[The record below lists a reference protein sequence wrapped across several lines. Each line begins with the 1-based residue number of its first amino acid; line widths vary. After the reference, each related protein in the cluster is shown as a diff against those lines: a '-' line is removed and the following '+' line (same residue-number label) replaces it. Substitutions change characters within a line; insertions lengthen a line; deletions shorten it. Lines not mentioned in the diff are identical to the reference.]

1 MQDRFTDRV
10 RKVIYFARDE
20 AARLQHDYIGT
31 EHLLLGIVREG
42 EGIAAKVLSKLDLDF
57 EQIQQAVE
65 NMVKSSGGTLTIGEI
80 PFTPRAKRVLELAI
94 EEARLLGHNY
104 VGTEHL
110 LLGLIREG
118 EGVAAQVLAELGV
131 DRKRVREEVLKLLGP
146 STTAKARRT
155 RKEKSETPNLDQFGR
170 DLTQMARENKL
181 DPIIGREAEIERV
194 IQVLSR
200 RKKNN
205 PILIGEPGVGK
216 TAIAEGLAQRIVEN
230 RVPEILKDRRI
241 CTLDLA
247 SVVAGTKYRG
257 QFEERLKSIINEIRQ
272 SDDVIIFIDEIHTI
286 VGAGGAEGAI
296 DASNMLKPALAR
308 GELQCI
314 GATTLDEY
322 RKHIE
327 KDGALERRF
336 QPIMVNPPTEDETTQ
351 IILGLRDKYEAH
363 HRVKI
368 SDDAVRAAVYLSE
381 RYIHDRF
388 LPDKAIDVIDEA
400 GSRARLAVVTAP
412 SELQDLENEIEEIAR
427 EKESAIQAQEFEKA
441 ARFRDREKELRRRLD
456 EMRRTWQETKQVQE
470 TTVDARDIATVVASM
485 TGIPVSEVEQEETEK
500 LLRLEEE
507 LKKRV
512 VGQDEAVEAVAR
524 AVRRN
529 RAGLR
534 DPRRPIGSFIFLG
547 PTGVGKTELA
557 KALADLLFDSDEAL
571 IRIDMSEYMEKF
583 SVSRLIGAPPG
594 YVGYDEG
601 GQLTEKVRRKPY
613 SVILLDEIEKAHQD
627 VFNILLQVMEEGQLT
642 DSYGRR
648 VDFRNTVLIMTS
660 NVGASEVRSGKSLG
674 FVQTEEDNFK
684 GVRAKLLENLRK
696 TFTPEFLN
704 RLDDAIVF
712 RRLDRDDMKKIV
724 DILLGQFAERV
735 RVLDLRIEFTDAAR
749 EFLVDHGFDP
759 ALGARPLKRAIQRHL
774 EDPMS
779 ELLLSQGIRGDTEI
793 RVDAEGGRLAFRTT
807 TGAGEGSAGASAGPD
822 GGGAVES

>member
-20 AARLQHDYIGT
+20 ANRLQHDYIGT

-118 EGVAAQVLAELGV
+118 EGVAAQVLTELGV

-146 STTAKARRT
+146 STTAKT
-155 RKEKSETPNLDQFGR
+155 RKAKKDKSETPNLDQFGR
-170 DLTQMARENKL
+170 DLTQMAREGKL

-194 IQVLSR
+194 VQVLSR

-205 PILIGEPGVGK
+205 PVLIGEPGVGK
-216 TAIAEGLAQRIVEN
+216 TAIAEGLAQKIVEN
-230 RVPEILKDRRI
+230 RVPEVLKDKRI
-241 CTLDLA
+241 TTLDLA

-257 QFEERLKSIINEIRQ
+257 QFEERLKSIINEIRTT
-272 SDDVIIFIDEIHTI
+272 DEVVIFIDELHTI

-336 QPIMVNPPTEDETTQ
+336 QSIMINPPTEEETIQ
-351 IILGLRDKYEAH
+351 IILGLRDRYEAH

-368 SDDAVRAAVYLSE
+368 SDDAVKAAVFLSE
-381 RYIHDRF
+381 RYLHDRF

-412 SELQDLENEIEEIAR
+412 SELQELENEIEEISR

-441 ARFRDREKELRRRLD
+441 ARFRDKEKEARKKLEELRKN
-456 EMRRTWQETKQVQE
+456 WNETKQVQE
-470 TTVDARDIATVVASM
+470 STVSGEDIAKVVSAM
-485 TGIPVSEVEQEETEK
+485 TGIPVAEVEEEETEK
-500 LLRLEEE
+500 LLRLEEV
-507 LKKRV
+507 LKSRV
-512 VGQDEAVEAVAR
+512 VGQDEAVETVAK

-534 DPRRPIGSFIFLG
+534 DPKRPIGSFIFLG

-557 KALADLLFDSDEAL
+557 KTLAEVLFESEDSL
-571 IRIDMSEYMEKF
+571 VRIDMSEYMEKF

-601 GQLTEKVRRKPY
+601 GQLTEKIRRKPY
-613 SVILLDEIEKAHQD
+613 SVILLDEIEKAHTD

-642 DSYGRR
+642 DNYGRR

-660 NVGASEVRSGKSLG
+660 NVGAGEMRSGKSLG
-674 FVQTEEDNFK
+674 FAHEGSDSKFQTLR
-684 GVRAKLLENLRK
+684 GKLLERLKK
-696 TFTPEFLN
+696 TFNPEFLN
-704 RLDDAIVF
+704 RLDDTIVF
-712 RRLDRDDMKKIV
+712 RPLDKNDMKDIV
-724 DILLGQFAERV
+724 EILLGFFRQRLE
-735 RVLDLRIEFTDAAR
+735 VLDIAVVFTDEAKS
-749 EFLVDHGFDP
+749 FLIDKGFDP
-759 ALGARPLKRAIQRHL
+759 ALGARPLKRAIQRYL
-774 EDPMS
+774 EDPLS
-779 ELLLSQGIRGDTEI
+779 ELMLKQGMSGDAEI
-793 RVDAEGGRLAFRTT
+793 RVAMD
-807 TGAGEGSAGASAGPD
+807 D
-822 GGGAVES
+822 GNLKFDMVSKSGKDTSQ

>member
-1 MQDRFTDRV
+1 MHDRFTDRV
-10 RKVIYFARDE
+10 RRVIYFARDE
-20 AARLQHDYIGT
+20 ANRLQHDYIGT

-65 NMVKSSGGTLTIGEI
+65 NMVKSTGSSLTIGEI

-118 EGVAAQVLAELGV
+118 EGVAAQVLSELGV
-131 DRKRVREEVLKLLGP
+131 DRKRVREEVLRLLGP
-146 STTAKARRT
+146 SATMKARKSK
-155 RKEKSETPNLDQFGR
+155 KEKSETPNIDQFGR
-170 DLTQMARENKL
+170 DLTQLAREDKL

-194 IQVLSR
+194 LQVLSR

-216 TAIAEGLAQRIVEN
+216 TAIAEGLAQQIVEN
-230 RVPEILKDRRI
+230 KVPEILKDRRI

-257 QFEERLKSIINEIRQ
+257 QFEERLKSIINELSE
-272 SDDVIIFIDEIHTI
+272 SDEVVIFIDEIHTI

-314 GATTLDEY
+314 GATTLDEF

-336 QPIMVNPPTEDETTQ
+336 QPILINPPTEDETVK
-351 IILGLRDKYEAH
+351 IIFGLRDRYEAH

-368 SDDAVRAAVYLSE
+368 SDAAVRAAVYFSQ
-381 RYIHDRF
+381 RYIHDRY

-400 GSRARLAVVTAP
+400 GSRARLDVVTAP
-412 SELQDLENEIEEIAR
+412 TELQDLELEIEELCR

-441 ARFRDREKELRRRLD
+441 ANFRDKEKELRKNLQD
-456 EMRRTWQETKQVQE
+456 MRKTWNETKQVKE
-470 TTVDARDIATVVASM
+470 TVVTGADIAKVVSSM
-485 TGIPVSEVEQEETEK
+485 TGIPVSEVEAEETEK
-500 LLRLEEE
+500 LLKLEDE
-507 LKKRV
+507 LRKRV
-512 VGQDEAVEAVAR
+512 VGQEEAVTVVAK

-557 KALADLLFDSDEAL
+557 RVLSEVLFESVDALV
-571 IRIDMSEYMEKF
+571 RIDMSEYMEKF

-613 SVILLDEIEKAHQD
+613 SVILLDEIEKAHPD
-627 VFNILLQVMEEGQLT
+627 VFSILLQVMDDGALT
-642 DSYGRR
+642 DNYGRR

-660 NVGASEVRSGKSLG
+660 NVGTQEAKVGKNLG
-674 FVQTEEDNFK
+674 FTLERTDSAYKTMK
-684 GVRAKLLENLRK
+684 GKLLENLK
-696 TFTPEFLN
+696 KSFNPEFLN
-704 RLDDAIVF
+704 RLDEAIVF
-712 RRLDRDDMKKIV
+712 RPLGMEDMESVVTIMLDEFVVRLESFDMKI
-724 DILLGQFAERV
+724 G
-735 RVLDLRIEFTDAAR
+735 FTD
-749 EFLVDHGFDP
+749 ESKKFLMDRGFDP
-759 ALGARPLKRAIQRHL
+759 ALGARPLRRAIQRYL
-774 EDPMS
+774 EDPLS
-779 ELLLSQGIRGDTEI
+779 ELLLKKGLKK
-793 RVDAEGGRLAFRTT
+793 DAEILV
-807 TGAGEGSAGASAGPD
+807 
-822 GGGAVES
+822 AVKDEQLDFQIATETNETK

>member
-20 AARLQHDYIGT
+20 ASRLQHDYIGT

-42 EGIAAKVLSKLDLDF
+42 EGIAAKVLGKLDLDF

-146 STTAKARRT
+146 STSMKTRKAK
-155 RKEKSETPNLDQFGR
+155 KEKSETPNLDQFGR
-170 DLTQMARENKL
+170 DLAQMARENKL
-181 DPIIGREAEIERV
+181 DPIIGRESEIERV

-230 RVPEILKDRRI
+230 RVPEILKDKRI

-336 QPIMVNPPTEDETTQ
+336 QPIVVNPPTEDETIQ
-351 IILGLRDKYEAH
+351 IIMGLRDKYEAH

-368 SDDAVRAAVYLSE
+368 SDDAVRSAVYLSE
-381 RYIHDRF
+381 RYLHDRF

-412 SELQDLENEIEEIAR
+412 TELQDLDVEIETVSR

-441 ARFRDREKELRRRLD
+441 ARFRDREKELRNELD
-456 EMRRTWQETKQVQE
+456 EKRKVWNETKQVQE
-470 TTVDARDIATVVASM
+470 SVVGPQDIAAVVSAM
-485 TGIPVSEVEQEETEK
+485 TGIPVNDVEKEESAK
-500 LLRLEEE
+500 LLLLEEQ
-507 LKKRV
+507 LKQRV
-512 VGQDEAVEAVAR
+512 VGQDEAVEAVSR

-557 KALADLLFDSDEAL
+557 KALAEILFETEESL

-613 SVILLDEIEKAHQD
+613 SVVLLDEIEKAHGD

-642 DSYGRR
+642 DNYGRR

-660 NVGASEVRSGKSLG
+660 NVGAAEVKTGKSLG
-674 FVQTEEDNFK
+674 FVQDGEANFQSIR
-684 GVRAKLLENLRK
+684 GKLLDNMKK
-696 TFTPEFLN
+696 TFSPEFLN
-704 RLDDAIVF
+704 RLDDVIVF
-712 RRLDRDDMKKIV
+712 RQLDREQMRDIV
-724 DILLGQFAERV
+724 DILLNNFVKRLAV
-735 RVLDLRIEFTDAAR
+735 MDLAISFSDGAKEYIIDK
-749 EFLVDHGFDP
+749 GFDP

-774 EDPMS
+774 EDPLS
-779 ELLLSQGIRGDTEI
+779 ELLLAQGLSSDSEVEVDVDNEGLSFNVVSKTEK
-793 RVDAEGGRLAFRTT
+793 DPT
-807 TGAGEGSAGASAGPD
+807 
-822 GGGAVES
+822 

>member
-10 RKVIYFARDE
+10 RKVIYYARDE

-42 EGIAAKVLSKLDLDF
+42 EGIAAKVLAKLELDF

-146 STTAKARRT
+146 TTTVKT
-155 RKEKSETPNLDQFGR
+155 RKSKKEKSDTPNLDQFGR

-181 DPIIGREAEIERV
+181 DPIIGREQEIERV

-205 PILIGEPGVGK
+205 PVLIGEPGVGK
-216 TAIAEGLAQRIVEN
+216 TAIAEGLAQRIVDN
-230 RVPEILKDRRI
+230 KVPEILKDRRI

-272 SDDVIIFIDEIHTI
+272 AEDVIIFIDEIHTI

-322 RKHIE
+322 RKYIE

-336 QPIMVNPPTEDETTQ
+336 QPIMVNPPTPEETIQ
-351 IILGLRDKYEAH
+351 IIFGLRDKYEAH

-368 SDDAVRAAVYLSE
+368 NDESVRAAVFLSE

-400 GSRARLAVVTAP
+400 GSRARLSVVTAP
-412 SELQDLENEIEEIAR
+412 SELTDLEREIEDVAR

-441 ARFRDREKELRRRLD
+441 ARYRDREKELRRKLEDIRKNW
-456 EMRRTWQETKQVQE
+456 TETKQAQE
-470 TTVDARDIATVVASM
+470 TVVTARDISKVVAAM
-485 TGIPVSEVEQEETEK
+485 TGIPVTEVEKEETEK
-500 LLRLEEE
+500 LLHLEEM
-507 LKKRV
+507 LRRRV
-512 VGQDEAVEAVAR
+512 IGQEEAVRAVSR

-534 DPRRPIGSFIFLG
+534 DPKRPIGSFIFLG

-557 KALADLLFDSDEAL
+557 KSLAEVLFESDEAL

-583 SVSRLIGAPPG
+583 AVSRLIGAPPG
-594 YVGYDEG
+594 YVGYDDG

-613 SVILLDEIEKAHQD
+613 SVVLLDEIEKAHPD

-660 NVGASEVRSGKSLG
+660 NVGATEIKSGKSMG
-674 FVQTEEDNFK
+674 FMKEGSDAQFQS
-684 GVRAKLLENLRK
+684 VRAKLLDHLKK
-696 TFTPEFLN
+696 TFNPEFLN

-712 RRLDRDDMKKIV
+712 RQLEKEDMKQIVEVLLKNFTKRLD
-724 DILLGQFAERV
+724 
-735 RVLDLRIEFTDAAR
+735 VLEVNVTFSDAAKQ
-749 EFLVDHGFDP
+749 FLIEHGFDP
-759 ALGARPLKRAIQRHL
+759 ALGARPVKRAIQRYV
-774 EDPMS
+774 EDPLS
-779 ELLLSQGIRGDTEI
+779 ELILAHGLQKDAGVHVG
-793 RVDAEGGRLAFRTT
+793 VAEGELSFDTPRKSETEDASTT
-807 TGAGEGSAGASAGPD
+807 
-822 GGGAVES
+822 

>member
-10 RKVIYFARDE
+10 RRVIYFARDE
-20 AARLQHDYIGT
+20 ANRLQHDYIGT

-42 EGIAAKVLSKLDLDF
+42 DGIAAKVLGKLELDF

-65 NMVKSSGGTLTIGEI
+65 SMVKPTGGTITIGEI

-118 EGVAAQVLAELGV
+118 DGVAAQVLTELGV
-131 DRKRVREEVLKLLGP
+131 ERKKVREEVLRLLGP
-146 STTAKARRT
+146 ASSMKTRKAK
-155 RKEKSETPNLDQFGR
+155 KEKSETPNMDQFGR

-181 DPIIGREAEIERV
+181 DPIIGRETEIERV
-194 IQVLSR
+194 VQVLSR

-205 PILIGEPGVGK
+205 PVLIGEPGVGK
-216 TAIAEGLAQRIVEN
+216 TAIAEGLAQAIVEN
-230 RVPEILKDRRI
+230 KVPEILKDKRI
-241 CTLDLA
+241 CSLDLA

-257 QFEERLKSIINEIRQ
+257 QFEERLKMIINEISE
-272 SDDVIIFIDEIHTI
+272 SDDVIIFIDELHTI

-336 QPIMVNPPTEDETTQ
+336 QPILINPPTEDETVQ
-351 IILGLRDKYEAH
+351 IIFGLRDKYEAH

-368 SDDAVRAAVYLSE
+368 TDDAVRASVYLSQ
-381 RYIHDRF
+381 RYLHDRF

-400 GSRARLAVVTAP
+400 GSRSRLSAVTAP
-412 SELQDLENEIEEIAR
+412 SELQDLEFQIEELCR

-441 ARFRDREKELRRRLD
+441 ASYRDKEKEYKIRLEELRRKWD
-456 EMRRTWQETKQVQE
+456 EEKQVRE
-470 TTVDARDIATVVASM
+470 AVVTSEDIAAVVALM
-485 TGIPVSEVEQEETEK
+485 TGIPVSEVEEEETQKLLKLEDELRSRVIGQEE
-500 LLRLEEE
+500 
-507 LKKRV
+507 
-512 VGQDEAVEAVAR
+512 AVLAVSK

-534 DPRRPIGSFIFLG
+534 DPKRPIGSFIFLG

-557 KALADLLFDSDEAL
+557 RVLSKVLFESEEAL
-571 IRIDMSEYMEKF
+571 LRIDMSEYMEKF

-613 SVILLDEIEKAHQD
+613 CVILLDEIEKAHAD

-642 DSYGRR
+642 DNYGRR

-660 NVGASEVRSGKSLG
+660 NVGCMDIKSGKSLG
-674 FVQTEEDNFK
+674 FVQDSGESSYK
-684 GVRAKLLENLRK
+684 GLKSGLLDSLKK
-696 TFTPEFLN
+696 TFNPEFLN

-712 RRLDRDDMKKIV
+712 RPLGKEDMRRIIDIMLGDFMLRLHI
-724 DILLGQFAERV
+724 
-735 RVLDLRIEFTDAAR
+735 LDLSIEFTPEAKL
-749 EFLVDHGFDP
+749 FLMDKGFDP
-759 ALGARPLKRAIQRHL
+759 ALGARPLRRAIQKYL
-774 EDPMS
+774 EDPLS
-779 ELLLSQGIRGDTEI
+779 EILLKKGFNKEAAIQ
-793 RVDAEGGRLAFRTT
+793 V
-807 TGAGEGSAGASAGPD
+807 GAGDDQLTFEVAAKA
-822 GGGAVES
+822 

>member
-10 RKVIYFARDE
+10 RKVIYYARDE

-42 EGIAAKVLSKLDLDF
+42 EGIAAKVLAKLELDF

-146 STTAKARRT
+146 TTTVKT
-155 RKEKSETPNLDQFGR
+155 RKSKKEKSDTPNLDQFGR

-181 DPIIGREAEIERV
+181 DPIIGREQEIERV

-205 PILIGEPGVGK
+205 PVLIGEPGVGK
-216 TAIAEGLAQRIVEN
+216 TAIAEGLAQRIVDN
-230 RVPEILKDRRI
+230 KVPEILKDRRI

-272 SDDVIIFIDEIHTI
+272 VEDVIIFIDEFHTI

-322 RKHIE
+322 RKYIE

-336 QPIMVNPPTEDETTQ
+336 QPIMVNPPTPEETVQ
-351 IILGLRDKYEAH
+351 IIFGLRDKYEAH

-368 SDDAVRAAVYLSE
+368 NDDSVRAAVFLSE

-400 GSRARLAVVTAP
+400 GSRARLSVVTAP
-412 SELQDLENEIEEIAR
+412 SELTDLEREIEDVAR

-441 ARFRDREKELRRRLD
+441 ARYRDREKEQRRKLD
-456 EMRRTWQETKQVQE
+456 DVRKSWTETKQAQE
-470 TTVDARDIATVVASM
+470 TVVTAKDISKVVAAM
-485 TGIPVSEVEQEETEK
+485 TGIPVSEVEKEETEK
-500 LLRLEEE
+500 LLHLEDAIRR
-507 LKKRV
+507 RV
-512 VGQDEAVEAVAR
+512 IGQEEAVKAVAR

-534 DPRRPIGSFIFLG
+534 DPKRPIGSFIFLG

-557 KALADLLFDSDEAL
+557 KSLAEVLFESDEAL

-583 SVSRLIGAPPG
+583 AVSRLIGAPPG
-594 YVGYDEG
+594 YVGYDDG

-613 SVILLDEIEKAHQD
+613 SVVLLDEIEKAHPD
-627 VFNILLQVMEEGQLT
+627 VYNILLQVMEEGQLT

-660 NVGASEVRSGKSLG
+660 NVGANEIKSGKSLG
-674 FVQTEEDNFK
+674 FMKEGSDAQFQT
-684 GVRAKLLENLRK
+684 VRAKLMDHLKK
-696 TFTPEFLN
+696 TFNPEFLN

-712 RRLDRDDMKKIV
+712 RQLEKNDMKQIVDVLLTNFVKRLD
-724 DILLGQFAERV
+724 
-735 RVLDLRIEFTDAAR
+735 VLDVNVTFSDEAKLFLIE
-749 EFLVDHGFDP
+749 HGFDP
-759 ALGARPLKRAIQRHL
+759 ALGARPVKRAIQRYV
-774 EDPMS
+774 EDPLS
-779 ELLLSQGIRGDTEI
+779 ELILAHGLQK
-793 RVDAEGGRLAFRTT
+793 DAGVYVGVA
-807 TGAGEGSAGASAGPD
+807 AGELSFETD
-822 GGGAVES
+822 GKSEQAKEDAPKT

>member
-1 MQDRFTDRV
+1 MHDRFTDRV
-10 RKVIYFARDE
+10 RRVIYFARDE
-20 AARLQHDYIGT
+20 ASRLQHDYIGT

-42 EGIAAKVLSKLDLDF
+42 EGIAAKVLGKMDLDF

-65 NMVKSSGGTLTIGEI
+65 SMVKSSGGTLTIGEI

-146 STTAKARRT
+146 SATMKARKT
-155 RKEKSETPNLDQFGR
+155 KKEKSETPNLDQFGR
-170 DLTQMARENKL
+170 DLTQTARENKL
-181 DPIIGREAEIERV
+181 DPIIGRESEIERV

-216 TAIAEGLAQRIVEN
+216 TAIAEGLATRIVEN
-230 RVPEILKDRRI
+230 KVPEILKDRRI

-257 QFEERLKSIINEIRQ
+257 QFEERLKSIINEIRD
-272 SDDVIIFIDEIHTI
+272 SDEVVIFIDEIHTI

-314 GATTLDEY
+314 GATTLDEF

-336 QPIMVNPPTEDETTQ
+336 QPILINPPTEDETVQ
-351 IILGLRDKYEAH
+351 IIFGLRDKYEAH

-368 SDDAVRAAVYLSE
+368 SDEAVNAAVYFSQ

-412 SELQDLENEIEEIAR
+412 SELQTLEKEIEELCR

-441 ARFRDREKELRRRLD
+441 ASFRDKEKE
-456 EMRRTWQETKQVQE
+456 MRGKLQDMRKTWTETKQVQE
-470 TTVDARDIATVVASM
+470 TVVSAADIARVVSLM
-485 TGIPVSEVEQEETEK
+485 TGIPVSEVEEEESSK
-500 LLRLEEE
+500 LLTLEDD
-507 LKKRV
+507 LRKRV
-512 VGQDEAVEAVAR
+512 VGQEEAVEAVAK

-534 DPRRPIGSFIFLG
+534 DPRRPIGSFVFLG

-557 KALADLLFDSDEAL
+557 RALSATLFESEEAL

-583 SVSRLIGAPPG
+583 SLSRLIGAPPG

-601 GQLTEKVRRKPY
+601 GQLTEKVRRQPY
-613 SVILLDEIEKAHQD
+613 SVVLLDELEKAHPD
-627 VFNILLQVMEEGQLT
+627 VFNILLQVMDDGALT
-642 DSYGRR
+642 DNYGRR

-660 NVGASEVRSGKSLG
+660 NVGTAEAKGGRNLG
-674 FVQTEEDNFK
+674 FAQDDDGESKFK
-684 GVRAKLLENLRK
+684 NMKATLLENLNKR
-696 TFTPEFLN
+696 FNPEFIN
-704 RLDDAIVF
+704 RLDETIVF
-712 RRLDRDDMKKIV
+712 KPLDMQDMATIV
-724 DILLGQFAERV
+724 DIMLKDFATRLESF
-735 RVLDLRIEFTDAAR
+735 DLQVEFSKPAR
-749 EFLVDHGFDP
+749 EFLMDKGFDP
-759 ALGARPLKRAIQRHL
+759 ALGARPLRRAIQRYI
-774 EDPMS
+774 EDPLS
-779 ELLLSQGIRGDTEI
+779 ELLLRRGLRKEAEIHIDTKS
-793 RVDAEGGRLAFRTT
+793 
-807 TGAGEGSAGASAGPD
+807 GELVFDVVAKANGS
-822 GGGAVES
+822 

>member
-1 MQDRFTDRV
+1 MHDRFTDRV
-10 RKVIYFARDE
+10 RRVIYFARDE
-20 AARLQHDYIGT
+20 ASRLQHDYIGT

-42 EGIAAKVLSKLDLDF
+42 EGIAAKVLGKLDLDF

-65 NMVKSSGGTLTIGEI
+65 SMVKSSGGTLTIGEI

-146 STTAKARRT
+146 SATMKARKT
-155 RKEKSETPNLDQFGR
+155 KKERSETPNLDQFGR

-181 DPIIGREAEIERV
+181 DPIIGRESEIERV

-216 TAIAEGLAQRIVEN
+216 TAIAEGLAQRIMEN
-230 RVPEILKDRRI
+230 KVPEILKDRRI

-257 QFEERLKSIINEIRQ
+257 QFEERLKSIINEIRE

-314 GATTLDEY
+314 GATTLDEF

-336 QPIMVNPPTEDETTQ
+336 QPILINPPTEEETVQ

-368 SDDAVRAAVYLSE
+368 DDDAVRASVYFSQ
-381 RYIHDRF
+381 RYIHDRY

-400 GSRARLAVVTAP
+400 GSRARLDVVTAP
-412 SELQDLENEIEEIAR
+412 SELQNLEKEIEELCR

-441 ARFRDREKELRRRLD
+441 ASFRDKEKELRKNLQD
-456 EMRRTWQETKQVQE
+456 MRRDWNETKQVAE
-470 TTVDARDIATVVASM
+470 TTVSSADIAKVVSAM
-485 TGIPVSEVEQEETEK
+485 TGIPVSEVEAEETEK
-500 LLRLEEE
+500 LLKLEDE
-507 LKKRV
+507 LRKRV
-512 VGQDEAVEAVAR
+512 VGQEEAIEAVSK

-557 KALADLLFDSDEAL
+557 RALSEVLFESEEAL

-583 SVSRLIGAPPG
+583 SLSRLIGAPPG

-613 SVILLDEIEKAHQD
+613 SVVLLDEIEKAHAD
-627 VFNILLQVMEEGQLT
+627 VFNILLQVMDDGALT
-642 DSYGRR
+642 DNYGRR

-660 NVGASEVRSGKSLG
+660 NVGTAEMKGGKGLG
-674 FVQTEEDNFK
+674 FSHGDDTAEESRFK
-684 GVRAKLLENLRK
+684 TIKSKLLENLRK
-696 TFTPEFLN
+696 AFNPEFLN
-704 RLDDAIVF
+704 RLDDVIVF
-712 RRLDRDDMKKIV
+712 KPLDKKDMETIVNIMLDDFVARLK
-724 DILLGQFAERV
+724 
-735 RVLDLRIEFTDAAR
+735 VLDLQIDFSPSAR
-749 EFLVDHGFDP
+749 EFLMERGFDP
-759 ALGARPLKRAIQRHL
+759 SLGARPLRRAIQKHV
-774 EDPMS
+774 EDPLS
-779 ELLLSQGIRGDTEI
+779 ELLLKKGLKK
-793 RVDAEGGRLAFRTT
+793 DAEIHVDEKGGDIAFEVVANTQ
-807 TGAGEGSAGASAGPD
+807 
-822 GGGAVES
+822 

>member
-1 MQDRFTDRV
+1 MHDRFTDRV
-10 RKVIYFARDE
+10 RRVIYYARDE
-20 AARLQHDYIGT
+20 ANRLQHDYIGT

-42 EGIAAKVLSKLDLDF
+42 EGIAAKVLGKLDLDF

-65 NMVKSSGGTLTIGEI
+65 SMVKSSGSSLIVGEI

-94 EEARLLGHNY
+94 DEARQLGHNY

-118 EGVAAQVLAELGV
+118 EGVAAQVLSELGV
-131 DRKRVREEVLKLLGP
+131 DRKRVREEVLRLLGP
-146 STTAKARRT
+146 SATLKARKT
-155 RKEKSETPNLDQFGR
+155 KKEKSETQNLDQFGR
-170 DLTQMARENKL
+170 DLTQLARENKI
-181 DPIIGREAEIERV
+181 DPVIGREAEIERV

-216 TAIAEGLAQRIVEN
+216 TAIAEGLAQQIVEN
-230 RVPEILKDRRI
+230 KVPEILKDKRI

-257 QFEERLKSIINEIRQ
+257 QFEERLKSIINEIREAE
-272 SDDVIIFIDEIHTI
+272 DVIIFIDEVHTI

-296 DASNMLKPALAR
+296 DASNMLKPALSR

-314 GATTLDEY
+314 GATTLDEF

-336 QPIMVNPPTEDETTQ
+336 QPILINPPTEDETVK
-351 IILGLRDKYEAH
+351 IIFGLRDKYEAH

-368 SDDAVRAAVYLSE
+368 SDDAVRAAVYFSQ

-388 LPDKAIDVIDEA
+388 LPDKAIDLIDEA
-400 GSRARLAVVTAP
+400 GSRARLGVVTAP
-412 SELQDLENEIEEIAR
+412 TELQDLEAQIEVLCR

-441 ARFRDREKELRRRLD
+441 ASFRDKEKD
-456 EMRRTWQETKQVQE
+456 MRKKLQDMRKTWNETKQVKE
-470 TTVDARDIATVVASM
+470 TIVSAADIARVVASM
-485 TGIPVSEVEQEETEK
+485 TGIPVSEVEQEETDK

-507 LKKRV
+507 MRKRV
-512 VGQDEAVEAVAR
+512 VGQEEAVQVLAK

-557 KALADLLFDSDEAL
+557 RALSQVMFETDEAL
-571 IRIDMSEYMEKF
+571 LRLDMSEYMEKF

-601 GQLTEKVRRKPY
+601 GQLTEKIRRKPY
-613 SVILLDEIEKAHQD
+613 TVILFDEIEKAHPD
-627 VFNILLQVMEEGQLT
+627 VFNILLQVMDDGALT
-642 DSYGRR
+642 DNYGRR

-660 NVGASEVRSGKSLG
+660 NVGTLEAKVGRGLG
-674 FVQTEEDNFK
+674 FALDGTDSMYKTMK
-684 GVRAKLLENLRK
+684 GKLLENLK
-696 TFTPEFLN
+696 KSFNPEFLN
-704 RLDDAIVF
+704 RLDEIVVFKPLDRQDMVAIVEIMLRDF
-712 RRLDRDDMKKIV
+712 IKRLKS
-724 DILLGQFAERV
+724 F
-735 RVLDLRIEFTDAAR
+735 DLRVEFNDESKR
-749 EFLVDHGFDP
+749 FLMEKGFDP
-759 ALGARPLKRAIQRHL
+759 ALGARPLRRAIQRFV
-774 EDPMS
+774 EDPLS
-779 ELLLSQGIRGDTEI
+779 ELLLRKGLRK
-793 RVDAEGGRLAFRTT
+793 DAEIQVGVK
-807 TGAGEGSAGASAGPD
+807 GEVLDFQVIIETSD
-822 GGGAVES
+822 TK

>member
-20 AARLQHDYIGT
+20 ANRLQHDYIGT

-118 EGVAAQVLAELGV
+118 EGVAAQVLSELGV

-146 STTAKARRT
+146 STSVKTRKAK
-155 RKEKSETPNLDQFGR
+155 KEKSDTPNLDQFGR
-170 DLTQMARENKL
+170 DLTQLARENKL

-257 QFEERLKSIINEIRQ
+257 QFEERLKSIINEIRVT
-272 SDDVIIFIDEIHTI
+272 DEVVIFIDEVHTI

-314 GATTLDEY
+314 GATTLDEF

-327 KDGALERRF
+327 TDGALERRF
-336 QPIMVNPPTEDETTQ
+336 QPIMINPPTQEETIQ
-351 IILGLRDKYEAH
+351 IIFGLRDKYEAH

-368 SDDAVRAAVYLSE
+368 SDDAVRAAVFLSE
-381 RYIHDRF
+381 RYLHERF

-412 SELQDLENEIEEIAR
+412 TELQDLEKQIEEISR

-441 ARFRDREKELRRRLD
+441 ARFRDTEKETRKKLD
-456 EMRRTWQETKQVQE
+456 ELRKSWNETKQAQE
-470 TTVDARDIATVVASM
+470 STVNAADIARVVSAM
-485 TGIPVSEVEQEETEK
+485 TGIPVAEVEEEESEK

-507 LKKRV
+507 LKARV
-512 VGQDEAVEAVAR
+512 VGQNEAVETVAK

-534 DPRRPIGSFIFLG
+534 DPKRPIGSFIFLG

-557 KALADLLFDSDEAL
+557 KTLAEVLFESEDSL
-571 IRIDMSEYMEKF
+571 VRIDMSEYMEKF

-601 GQLTEKVRRKPY
+601 GQLTEKIRRKPY
-613 SVILLDEIEKAHQD
+613 SVILLDEIEKAHSD

-642 DSYGRR
+642 DNYGRR

-660 NVGASEVRSGKSLG
+660 NVGAGEMRSGRTLG
-674 FVQTEEDNFK
+674 FAKEDGESRFQGVK
-684 GVRAKLLENLRK
+684 GKLLDSMKKMFN
-696 TFTPEFLN
+696 PEFLN
-704 RLDDAIVF
+704 RLDDSIVF
-712 RRLDRDDMKKIV
+712 RPLDRNDMREIV
-724 DILLGQFAERV
+724 EILLRNFCKRLE
-735 RVLDLRIEFTDAAR
+735 VLQMDIEFTPDAKA
-749 EFLVDHGFDP
+749 FLIEKGFDP
-759 ALGARPLKRAIQRHL
+759 SLGARPLKRAIQRHL
-774 EDPMS
+774 EDPLS
-779 ELLLSQGIRGDTEI
+779 ELLLKQGMGVDSEI
-793 RVDAEGGRLAFRTT
+793 RVDVKDGNLTFDVVSKSGTD
-807 TGAGEGSAGASAGPD
+807 AS
-822 GGGAVES
+822 S

>member
-1 MQDRFTDRV
+1 MHDRFTDRV
-10 RKVIYFARDE
+10 RRVIYFARDE
-20 AARLQHDYIGT
+20 ANRLQHDYIGT

-42 EGIAAKVLSKLDLDF
+42 EGIAAKVLNKLDLDF

-65 NMVKSSGGTLTIGEI
+65 SMVKSTGSSLTIGEI

-131 DRKRVREEVLKLLGP
+131 DRKRVREEVLRLLGP
-146 STTAKARRT
+146 SATMKARKT
-155 RKEKSETPNLDQFGR
+155 KKEKSETPNIDQFGR
-170 DLTQMARENKL
+170 DLTQYARENKL
-181 DPIIGREAEIERV
+181 DPIIGREREIERV
-194 IQVLSR
+194 VQVLSR

-216 TAIAEGLAQRIVEN
+216 TAIAEGLAQQIVEN
-230 RVPEILKDRRI
+230 TVPEVLKDKRI

-257 QFEERLKSIINEIRQ
+257 QFEERLKSIINEIRE
-272 SDDVIIFIDEIHTI
+272 SDEVVIFIDEIHTI

-314 GATTLDEY
+314 GATTLDEF

-336 QPIMVNPPTEDETTQ
+336 QPILINPPTEDETVK
-351 IILGLRDKYEAH
+351 IIFGLRDKYEAH

-368 SDDAVRAAVYLSE
+368 SDDAVRAAVYFSQ

-400 GSRARLAVVTAP
+400 GSRARLDVVTAP
-412 SELQDLENEIEEIAR
+412 TELQNLETEIEELCR

-441 ARFRDREKELRRRLD
+441 ASFRDKEKE
-456 EMRRTWQETKQVQE
+456 MRKKLQNMRKTWNETKQVQE
-470 TTVDARDIATVVASM
+470 TVVEAADIAKVVSSM
-485 TGIPVSEVEQEETEK
+485 TGIPVAEVEAEETEK
-500 LLRLEEE
+500 LLHLEEE
-507 LKKRV
+507 LTKQII
-512 VGQDEAVEAVAR
+512 GQKEAVEIVSK

-557 KALADLLFDSDEAL
+557 RALSHVLFESEEAL
-571 IRIDMSEYMEKF
+571 IRLDMSEYMEKF

-613 SVILLDEIEKAHQD
+613 SVILLDEIEKAHPD
-627 VFNILLQVMEEGQLT
+627 VYNILLQVMDDGALT
-642 DSYGRR
+642 DNYGRR

-660 NVGASEVRSGKSLG
+660 NVGTQEAKGGRSLG
-674 FVQTEEDNFK
+674 FAVEGTDSAYKTMK
-684 GVRAKLLENLRK
+684 GKLLENLKRS
-696 TFTPEFLN
+696 FNPEFLN
-704 RLDDAIVF
+704 RLDEVIVF
-712 RRLDRDDMKKIV
+712 KSLVKKDMELIVEIMLGEFVKRLETFEM
-724 DILLGQFAERV
+724 
-735 RVLDLRIEFTDAAR
+735 RIEFDPDSKR
-749 EFLVDHGFDP
+749 FLMEKGFDP
-759 ALGARPLKRAIQRHL
+759 ALGARPLRRAIQKYI
-774 EDPMS
+774 EDPLS
-779 ELLLSQGIRGDTEI
+779 ELLLSKGLTKDTEI
-793 RVDAEGGRLAFRTT
+793 HVGVQDEELDFEVVTETNETA
-807 TGAGEGSAGASAGPD
+807 
-822 GGGAVES
+822 

>member
-1 MQDRFTDRV
+1 MHDRFTDRV
-10 RKVIYFARDE
+10 RRVIYYARDE
-20 AARLQHDYIGT
+20 ANRLQHDYIGT

-42 EGIAAKVLSKLDLDF
+42 EGIAAKVLNKLELDF

-65 NMVKSSGGTLTIGEI
+65 SMVKGTGPSLIVGEI

-131 DRKRVREEVLKLLGP
+131 DRKRVREEVLRLLG
-146 STTAKARRT
+146 SSATMKARKT
-155 RKEKSETPNLDQFGR
+155 KKEKSETPNLDQFGR
-170 DLTQMARENKL
+170 DLNQLARENKL
-181 DPIIGREAEIERV
+181 DPVIGRETEIERV

-216 TAIAEGLAQRIVEN
+216 TAIAEGLAQQIVEN
-230 RVPEILKDRRI
+230 KVPEILKDKRI

-257 QFEERLKSIINEIRQ
+257 QFEERLKSIINEIR
-272 SDDVIIFIDEIHTI
+272 DAEDVIIFIDEVHTI

-296 DASNMLKPALAR
+296 DASNMLKPALSR
-308 GELQCI
+308 GEFRCI
-314 GATTLDEY
+314 GATTLDEF

-336 QPIMVNPPTEDETTQ
+336 QPILINPPTEEETIK
-351 IILGLRDKYEAH
+351 IIFGLRDKYEAH

-368 SDDAVRAAVYLSE
+368 GDDAVRAAVYFSQ
-381 RYIHDRF
+381 RYIHERY
-388 LPDKAIDVIDEA
+388 LPDKAIDLIDEA
-400 GSRARLAVVTAP
+400 GSRARLGVVTAP
-412 SELQDLENEIEEIAR
+412 TELQDLETQIEELCR

-441 ARFRDREKELRRRLD
+441 ASFRDKEKELRKRLQ
-456 EMRRTWQETKQVQE
+456 EMRKTWNETKQVKE
-470 TTVDARDIATVVASM
+470 TIVTAVDIARVVASM

-500 LLRLEEE
+500 LLKLEEA
-507 LKKRV
+507 LRKRV
-512 VGQDEAVEAVAR
+512 VGQEEAVQALAK

-557 KALADLLFDSDEAL
+557 RALSQVLFESDEAL
-571 IRIDMSEYMEKF
+571 IRLDMSEYMEKF

-601 GQLTEKVRRKPY
+601 GQLTEKVRHRPY
-613 SVILLDEIEKAHQD
+613 SVILLDEIEKAHSD
-627 VFNILLQVMEEGQLT
+627 VFNIMLQVMDDGALT
-642 DSYGRR
+642 DNYGRR

-660 NVGASEVRSGKSLG
+660 NVGTMESKGGRGMG
-674 FVQTEEDNFK
+674 FGLEGTDSAYKTMK
-684 GVRAKLLENLRK
+684 GKLLENLK
-696 TFTPEFLN
+696 KSFNPEFLN
-704 RLDDAIVF
+704 RLDEIVVF
-712 RRLDRDDMKKIV
+712 RTLDKKDMETVVEIMLGDFIKRLRSFE
-724 DILLGQFAERV
+724 LRV
-735 RVLDLRIEFTDAAR
+735 EFNDESKR
-749 EFLVDHGFDP
+749 FLMDKGFDP
-759 ALGARPLKRAIQRHL
+759 SLGARPLRRAIQRYL
-774 EDPMS
+774 EDPLS
-779 ELLLSQGIRGDTEI
+779 ELLLRKGLKK
-793 RVDAEGGRLAFRTT
+793 DAEIQVGVKDDALDFQVVTEPSET
-807 TGAGEGSAGASAGPD
+807 K
-822 GGGAVES
+822 

>member
-1 MQDRFTDRV
+1 MMQDRFTDRV
-10 RKVIYFARDE
+10 RKVIYYARDE

-42 EGIAAKVLSKLDLDF
+42 EGIAAKVLAKLELDF

-146 STTAKARRT
+146 TTTVKT
-155 RKEKSETPNLDQFGR
+155 RKSKKEKSDTPNLDQFGR
-170 DLTQMARENKL
+170 DLTQMARESKL
-181 DPIIGREAEIERV
+181 DPIIGREQEIERV

-205 PILIGEPGVGK
+205 PVLIGEPGVGK
-216 TAIAEGLAQRIVEN
+216 TAIAEGLAQRIVDN
-230 RVPEILKDRRI
+230 KVPEILKDRRI

-272 SDDVIIFIDEIHTI
+272 AEDVIIFIDEIHTI

-322 RKHIE
+322 RKYIE

-336 QPIMVNPPTEDETTQ
+336 QPIMVNPPTPEETIQ
-351 IILGLRDKYEAH
+351 IIFGLRDKYEAH

-368 SDDAVRAAVYLSE
+368 DDDSVRAAVFLSE

-400 GSRARLAVVTAP
+400 GSRARLSVVTAP
-412 SELQDLENEIEEIAR
+412 SELTDLEREIEDVSR

-441 ARFRDREKELRRRLD
+441 ARYRDREKEQRRKLEDIRKNW
-456 EMRRTWQETKQVQE
+456 TETKQAQE
-470 TTVDARDIATVVASM
+470 TVVTARDISKVVAAM
-485 TGIPVSEVEQEETEK
+485 TGIPVSEVEKEETEK
-500 LLRLEEE
+500 LLHLEDA
-507 LKKRV
+507 LRRRV
-512 VGQDEAVEAVAR
+512 IGQEEAVKAVAR

-534 DPRRPIGSFIFLG
+534 DPKRPIGSFIFLG

-557 KALADLLFDSDEAL
+557 KSLAEVLFESDEAL

-583 SVSRLIGAPPG
+583 AVSRLIGAPPG
-594 YVGYDEG
+594 YVGYDDG

-613 SVILLDEIEKAHQD
+613 SVVLLDEIEKAHPD

-660 NVGASEVRSGKSLG
+660 NVGANEIKSGKSLG
-674 FVQTEEDNFK
+674 FMQEGSDAQFQTI
-684 GVRAKLLENLRK
+684 RSKLLDHLKKIFN
-696 TFTPEFLN
+696 PEFLN

-712 RRLDRDDMKKIV
+712 RQLEKDDMRKIV
-724 DILLGQFAERV
+724 DVLLSNFVKRLDVLEVNVTFSDEAKQFLME
-735 RVLDLRIEFTDAAR
+735 
-749 EFLVDHGFDP
+749 HGFDP
-759 ALGARPLKRAIQRHL
+759 ALGARPVKRAIQRYV
-774 EDPMS
+774 EDPLS
-779 ELLLSQGIRGDTEI
+779 ELILAHGIQKDAGV
-793 RVDAEGGRLAFRTT
+793 RVGV
-807 TGAGEGSAGASAGPD
+807 GAGELSFQTEDAPEGADKDTAGN
-822 GGGAVES
+822 

>member
-1 MQDRFTDRV
+1 MHDRFTDRV
-10 RKVIYFARDE
+10 RRVIYFAREE
-20 AARLQHDYIGT
+20 ANRLQHDYIGT

-42 EGIAAKVLSKLDLDF
+42 EGIAAKVLSKLELDF

-65 NMVKSSGGTLTIGEI
+65 SMVKGSGPSLIVGEI

-118 EGVAAQVLAELGV
+118 EGVAAQVLAELSV
-131 DRKRVREEVLKLLGP
+131 DRKRVREEVLRLLGP
-146 STTAKARRT
+146 SATMKARKT
-155 RKEKSETPNLDQFGR
+155 KKEKSETQNLDQFGR
-170 DLTQMARENKL
+170 DLTQLARENKL
-181 DPIIGREAEIERV
+181 DPIIGREKEIERV

-216 TAIAEGLAQRIVEN
+216 TAIAEGLAQQIVEN
-230 RVPEILKDRRI
+230 KVPEILKDKRI

-257 QFEERLKSIINEIRQ
+257 QFEERLKSIIKEIG
-272 SDDVIIFIDEIHTI
+272 DAEDVIIFIDEVHTI

-296 DASNMLKPALAR
+296 DASNMLKPALSR

-314 GATTLDEY
+314 GATTLDEF

-336 QPIMVNPPTEDETTQ
+336 QPILINPPTEEETIK
-351 IILGLRDKYEAH
+351 IIFGLRDKYEAH

-368 SDDAVRAAVYLSE
+368 GDDAVRASVYFSQ

-388 LPDKAIDVIDEA
+388 LPDKAIDLIDEA
-400 GSRARLAVVTAP
+400 GSRARLSVVTAP
-412 SELQDLENEIEEIAR
+412 SELQDLETQIEELCR

-441 ARFRDREKELRRRLD
+441 ASFRDKEKELRKRLQD
-456 EMRRTWQETKQVQE
+456 MRKTWTETKQVKE
-470 TTVDARDIATVVASM
+470 TIVTAVDIARVVAAM

-500 LLRLEEE
+500 LLKLEEA
-507 LKKRV
+507 LRKRV
-512 VGQDEAVEAVAR
+512 VGQEEAVQALAK

-557 KALADLLFDSDEAL
+557 RALSQVLFESEEAL
-571 IRIDMSEYMEKF
+571 IRLDMSEYMEKF

-613 SVILLDEIEKAHQD
+613 SVILFDEIEKAHSD
-627 VFNILLQVMEEGQLT
+627 VFNIMLQVMDDGALT
-642 DSYGRR
+642 DNYGRR

-660 NVGASEVRSGKSLG
+660 NVGTMEAKGGRGLG
-674 FVQTEEDNFK
+674 FGLEGTDSAYKTMK
-684 GVRAKLLENLRK
+684 GKLLENLK
-696 TFTPEFLN
+696 KSFNPEFLN
-704 RLDDAIVF
+704 RLDEIVVF
-712 RRLDRDDMKKIV
+712 RALDRADMEIIV
-724 DILLGQFAERV
+724 EIMLGDFIKRLKAFELRV
-735 RVLDLRIEFTDAAR
+735 EFNDESKR
-749 EFLVDHGFDP
+749 FLMEKGFDP
-759 ALGARPLKRAIQRHL
+759 ALGARPLRRAIQRYL
-774 EDPMS
+774 EDPLS
-779 ELLLSQGIRGDTEI
+779 ELLLRKGLRK
-793 RVDAEGGRLAFRTT
+793 DAEIQVGVKDDALDFQVVTEPSETT
-807 TGAGEGSAGASAGPD
+807 
-822 GGGAVES
+822 

>member
-1 MQDRFTDRV
+1 MHDRFTDRV
-10 RKVIYFARDE
+10 RRVIYFARDE
-20 AARLQHDYIGT
+20 ASRLQHDYIGT

-65 NMVKSSGGTLTIGEI
+65 SMVKSSGGTLTIGEI

-118 EGVAAQVLAELGV
+118 EGVAAQVLHELGV

-146 STTAKARRT
+146 SATVKARKTKKERT
-155 RKEKSETPNLDQFGR
+155 ETPNLDQFGR
-170 DLTQMARENKL
+170 DLTQMAKENKL

-230 RVPEILKDRRI
+230 NVPEILKDKRI

-257 QFEERLKSIINEIRQ
+257 QFEERLKSIINEIRD
-272 SDDVIIFIDEIHTI
+272 SDEVVIFIDEIHTI

-314 GATTLDEY
+314 GATTLDEF
-322 RKHIE
+322 RRHIE

-336 QPIMVNPPTEDETTQ
+336 QPILINPPTEDETVA
-351 IILGLRDKYEAH
+351 IIFGLRDKYEAH
-363 HRVKI
+363 HRVKM
-368 SDDAVRAAVYLSE
+368 SDEAVRAAVYLSQ
-381 RYIHDRF
+381 RYIHDRY

-400 GSRARLAVVTAP
+400 GSRARLDVVTAP
-412 SELQDLENEIEEIAR
+412 SELQELEKEIEDMCR

-441 ARFRDREKELRRRLD
+441 ASFRDKEKEMRKKLL
-456 EMRRTWQETKQVQE
+456 EMRKTWDEAKQVKE
-470 TTVDARDIATVVASM
+470 TVVSGEDIARVVASM
-485 TGIPVSEVEQEETEK
+485 TGIPVAEVEEEESEK
-500 LLRLEEE
+500 LLKLEEE
-507 LKKRV
+507 LHKRV
-512 VGQDEAVEAVAR
+512 VGQTEAVEAVAK

-557 KALADLLFDSDEAL
+557 RALAQVLFESEESL

-613 SVILLDEIEKAHQD
+613 SVILLDEIEKAHPD
-627 VFNILLQVMEEGQLT
+627 VFNILLQVMDDGALT
-642 DSYGRR
+642 DNYGRR

-660 NVGASEVRSGKSLG
+660 NVGTIEAKGGKSLG
-674 FVQTEEDNFK
+674 FSVGDKESAYKTMK
-684 GVRAKLLENLRK
+684 SKLLDKLKKDFN
-696 TFTPEFLN
+696 PEFLN
-704 RLDDAIVF
+704 RLDETIVF
-712 RRLDRDDMKKIV
+712 KSLGKKDMEKIV
-724 DILLGQFAERV
+724 EIMLKDVITRLKVF
-735 RVLDLRIEFTDAAR
+735 DLNIEFSKKSR
-749 EFLVDHGFDP
+749 ELIMEQGFDP
-759 ALGARPLKRAIQRHL
+759 ELGARPLRRAIQKHL
-774 EDPMS
+774 EDPLS
-779 ELLLSQGIRGDTEI
+779 ELLLKKGLKK
-793 RVDAEGGRLAFRTT
+793 DAEIHVGVK
-807 TGAGEGSAGASAGPD
+807 
-822 GGGAVES
+822 GGALEFDVMTKAN

>member
-1 MQDRFTDRV
+1 MHDRFTDRV
-10 RKVIYFARDE
+10 RRVIYYARDE
-20 AARLQHDYIGT
+20 ANRLQHDYIGT

-42 EGIAAKVLSKLDLDF
+42 EGIAAKVLGKLDLDF

-65 NMVKSSGGTLTIGEI
+65 SMVKSSGSSLIVGEI

-94 EEARLLGHNY
+94 DEARQLGHNY

-118 EGVAAQVLAELGV
+118 EGVAAQVLSELGV
-131 DRKRVREEVLKLLGP
+131 DRKRVREEVLRLLGP
-146 STTAKARRT
+146 SATMKARKT
-155 RKEKSETPNLDQFGR
+155 KKEKSETQNLDQFGR
-170 DLTQMARENKL
+170 DLTQLARENKL

-194 IQVLSR
+194 VQVLSR

-216 TAIAEGLAQRIVEN
+216 TAIAEGLAQQIVEN
-230 RVPEILKDRRI
+230 KVPEILKDKRI

-257 QFEERLKSIINEIRQ
+257 QFEERLKSIINEIREAE
-272 SDDVIIFIDEIHTI
+272 DVIIFIDEVHTI

-296 DASNMLKPALAR
+296 DASNMLKPALSR

-314 GATTLDEY
+314 GATTLDEF

-336 QPIMVNPPTEDETTQ
+336 QPILINPPTEDETVK
-351 IILGLRDKYEAH
+351 IIFGLRDKYEAH

-368 SDDAVRAAVYLSE
+368 SDDAVRAAVYFSQ

-388 LPDKAIDVIDEA
+388 LPDKAIDLIDEA
-400 GSRARLAVVTAP
+400 GSRARLGVVTAP
-412 SELQDLENEIEEIAR
+412 TELQDLEAQIEVLCR

-441 ARFRDREKELRRRLD
+441 ASFRDKEKD
-456 EMRRTWQETKQVQE
+456 MRKKLQDMRKTWNETKQVKE
-470 TTVDARDIATVVASM
+470 TIVSAADIARVVASM
-485 TGIPVSEVEQEETEK
+485 TGIPVSEVEQEETDK

-507 LKKRV
+507 MRKRV
-512 VGQDEAVEAVAR
+512 VGQEEAVQVLAK

-557 KALADLLFDSDEAL
+557 RALSQVMFETDEAL
-571 IRIDMSEYMEKF
+571 LRLDMSEYMEKF

-601 GQLTEKVRRKPY
+601 GQLTEKIRRKPY
-613 SVILLDEIEKAHQD
+613 TVILFDEIEKAHPD
-627 VFNILLQVMEEGQLT
+627 VFNILLQVMDDGALT
-642 DSYGRR
+642 DNYGRR

-660 NVGASEVRSGKSLG
+660 NVGTLEAKVGRGLG
-674 FVQTEEDNFK
+674 FALDGTDSMYKTMK
-684 GVRAKLLENLRK
+684 GKLLENLK
-696 TFTPEFLN
+696 KSFNPEFLN
-704 RLDDAIVF
+704 RLDEIVVFKPLDRQDMVAIVEIMLRDF
-712 RRLDRDDMKKIV
+712 IKRLKS
-724 DILLGQFAERV
+724 F
-735 RVLDLRIEFTDAAR
+735 DLRVEFNDESKR
-749 EFLVDHGFDP
+749 FLMEKGFDP
-759 ALGARPLKRAIQRHL
+759 ALGARPLRRAIQRFV
-774 EDPMS
+774 EDPLS
-779 ELLLSQGIRGDTEI
+779 ELLLRKGLRK
-793 RVDAEGGRLAFRTT
+793 DAEIQVGVK
-807 TGAGEGSAGASAGPD
+807 GEVLDFQVIIETSD
-822 GGGAVES
+822 TK

>member
-1 MQDRFTDRV
+1 
-10 RKVIYFARDE
+10 
-20 AARLQHDYIGT
+20 
-31 EHLLLGIVREG
+31 
-42 EGIAAKVLSKLDLDF
+42 
-57 EQIQQAVE
+57 
-65 NMVKSSGGTLTIGEI
+65 MVKSTGSSLTIGEI

-118 EGVAAQVLAELGV
+118 EGVAAQVLSELGV
-131 DRKRVREEVLKLLGP
+131 DRKRVREEVLRLLGP
-146 STTAKARRT
+146 SATMKARKSK
-155 RKEKSETPNLDQFGR
+155 KEKSETPNIDQFGR
-170 DLTQMARENKL
+170 DLTQLAREDKL

-194 IQVLSR
+194 LQVLSR

-216 TAIAEGLAQRIVEN
+216 TAIAEGLAQQIVEN
-230 RVPEILKDRRI
+230 KVPEILKDRRI

-257 QFEERLKSIINEIRQ
+257 QFEERLKSIINELSE
-272 SDDVIIFIDEIHTI
+272 SDEVVIFIDEIHTI

-314 GATTLDEY
+314 GATTLDEF

-336 QPIMVNPPTEDETTQ
+336 QPILINPPTEDETVK
-351 IILGLRDKYEAH
+351 IIFGLRDRYEAH
-363 HRVKI
+363 QRVKI
-368 SDDAVRAAVYLSE
+368 SDDAVRAAVYFSQ
-381 RYIHDRF
+381 RYIHDRY

-400 GSRARLAVVTAP
+400 GSRARLDVVTAP
-412 SELQDLENEIEEIAR
+412 AELQDLELEIEELCR

-441 ARFRDREKELRRRLD
+441 ANFRDKEKELRKNLQN
-456 EMRRTWQETKQVQE
+456 MRKTWNETKQIKE
-470 TTVDARDIATVVASM
+470 TVVTAADIAKVVSSM
-485 TGIPVSEVEQEETEK
+485 TGIPVSEVEAEETEK
-500 LLRLEEE
+500 LLKLEDE
-507 LKKRV
+507 LRKRV
-512 VGQDEAVEAVAR
+512 VGQEEAVTVVAK

-557 KALADLLFDSDEAL
+557 RVLSEVLFESVDALVRL
-571 IRIDMSEYMEKF
+571 DMSEYMEKF

-601 GQLTEKVRRKPY
+601 GQLTEKIRRKPY
-613 SVILLDEIEKAHQD
+613 SVILLDEIEKAHPD
-627 VFNILLQVMEEGQLT
+627 VFSILLQVMDDGALT
-642 DSYGRR
+642 DNYGRR

-660 NVGASEVRSGKSLG
+660 NVGTQEAKIGKNLG
-674 FVQTEEDNFK
+674 FTLERTDSAYKTLK
-684 GVRAKLLENLRK
+684 GKLLENLK
-696 TFTPEFLN
+696 KSFNPEFLN
-704 RLDDAIVF
+704 RLDEAIVF
-712 RRLDRDDMKKIV
+712 RPLGMEDMEAVVTIMLDEFVARLESFDMKI
-724 DILLGQFAERV
+724 G
-735 RVLDLRIEFTDAAR
+735 FTD
-749 EFLVDHGFDP
+749 ESKKFLMDRGFDP
-759 ALGARPLKRAIQRHL
+759 ALGARPLRRAIQRYL
-774 EDPMS
+774 EDPLS
-779 ELLLSQGIRGDTEI
+779 ELLLKKGLKKDTEI
-793 RVDAEGGRLAFRTT
+793 LVAVKDEQLDFRIATET
-807 TGAGEGSAGASAGPD
+807 NETK
-822 GGGAVES
+822 

>member
-1 MQDRFTDRV
+1 MHDRFTDRV
-10 RKVIYFARDE
+10 RRVIYFARDE
-20 AARLQHDYIGT
+20 ANRLQHDYIGT

-42 EGIAAKVLSKLDLDF
+42 EGIAAKVLNKLDLDF

-65 NMVKSSGGTLTIGEI
+65 SMVKSTGSSLTIGEI

-131 DRKRVREEVLKLLGP
+131 DRKRVREEVLRLLGP
-146 STTAKARRT
+146 SATMKARKT
-155 RKEKSETPNLDQFGR
+155 KKEKSETPNIDQFGR
-170 DLTQMARENKL
+170 DLTQYARENKL
-181 DPIIGREAEIERV
+181 DPVIGREAEIERV
-194 IQVLSR
+194 VQVLSR

-216 TAIAEGLAQRIVEN
+216 TAIAEGLAQQIVEN
-230 RVPEILKDRRI
+230 TVPEVLKDKRI

-257 QFEERLKSIINEIRQ
+257 QFEERLKSIINEIRE
-272 SDDVIIFIDEIHTI
+272 SDEVVIFIDEIHTI

-314 GATTLDEY
+314 GATTLDEF

-336 QPIMVNPPTEDETTQ
+336 QPILINPPTEDETAK
-351 IILGLRDKYEAH
+351 IIFGLRDKYEAH

-368 SDDAVRAAVYLSE
+368 SDDAVRAAVYFSQ

-400 GSRARLAVVTAP
+400 GSRARLNVVTAP
-412 SELQDLENEIEEIAR
+412 TELQNFELEIEELCR

-441 ARFRDREKELRRRLD
+441 ASFRDKEKE
-456 EMRRTWQETKQVQE
+456 MRKKLQDMRKTWNETKQVQE
-470 TTVDARDIATVVASM
+470 AVVEAADIAKVVSSM
-485 TGIPVSEVEQEETEK
+485 TGIPVSEVEAEETEK
-500 LLRLEEE
+500 LLNLEKE
-507 LKKRV
+507 LTRRII
-512 VGQDEAVEAVAR
+512 GQKEAVEIVSK

-557 KALADLLFDSDEAL
+557 RALSQVLFESDEAL
-571 IRIDMSEYMEKF
+571 IRLDMSEYMEKF

-613 SVILLDEIEKAHQD
+613 SVILLDEIEKAHPD
-627 VFNILLQVMEEGQLT
+627 VYNILLQVMDDGALT
-642 DSYGRR
+642 DNYGRR

-660 NVGASEVRSGKSLG
+660 NVGTQEAKGGRNLG
-674 FVQTEEDNFK
+674 FAIEGTDSAYKTMK
-684 GVRAKLLENLRK
+684 GKLLENLKRS
-696 TFTPEFLN
+696 FNPEFLN
-704 RLDDAIVF
+704 RLDEVIVF
-712 RRLDRDDMKKIV
+712 KSLVKKDMEMIVEIMLGEFVKRLKTFEM
-724 DILLGQFAERV
+724 Q
-735 RVLDLRIEFTDAAR
+735 IEFDTDSKR
-749 EFLVDHGFDP
+749 FLMEKGFDP
-759 ALGARPLKRAIQRHL
+759 ALGARPLRRAIQKYV
-774 EDPMS
+774 EDPLS
-779 ELLLSQGIRGDTEI
+779 ELLLTKGITKDADI
-793 RVDAEGGRLAFRTT
+793 RVGLKEDELDFKVVTETNETA
-807 TGAGEGSAGASAGPD
+807 
-822 GGGAVES
+822 

>member
-10 RKVIYFARDE
+10 RKVIYYARDE

-42 EGIAAKVLSKLDLDF
+42 EGIAAKVLAKLELDF

-146 STTAKARRT
+146 TTTVKT
-155 RKEKSETPNLDQFGR
+155 RKSKKEKSDTPNLDQFGR
-170 DLTQMARENKL
+170 DLTQMARESKL

-205 PILIGEPGVGK
+205 PVLIGEPGVGK
-216 TAIAEGLAQRIVEN
+216 TAIAEGLAQRIVDN
-230 RVPEILKDRRI
+230 KVPEILKDRRI

-272 SDDVIIFIDEIHTI
+272 AEDVIIFIDEIHTI

-322 RKHIE
+322 RKYIE

-336 QPIMVNPPTEDETTQ
+336 QPIMVNPPTSEETIQ
-351 IILGLRDKYEAH
+351 IIFGLRDKYEAH

-368 SDDAVRAAVYLSE
+368 NDDSVRAAVFLSE

-400 GSRARLAVVTAP
+400 GSRARLSVVTAP
-412 SELQDLENEIEEIAR
+412 SELTDLEREIEDVAR

-441 ARFRDREKELRRRLD
+441 ARYRDREKELRRKLEDIRKNW
-456 EMRRTWQETKQVQE
+456 TETKQAQE
-470 TTVDARDIATVVASM
+470 TVVTAKDISRVVAAM
-485 TGIPVSEVEQEETEK
+485 TGIPVSEVEKEETEK
-500 LLRLEEE
+500 LLHLEDA
-507 LKKRV
+507 LRRRV
-512 VGQDEAVEAVAR
+512 IGQEEAVRAVAR

-534 DPRRPIGSFIFLG
+534 DPKRPIGSFIFLG

-557 KALADLLFDSDEAL
+557 KSLAEVLFESDEAL

-583 SVSRLIGAPPG
+583 AVSRLIGAPPG
-594 YVGYDEG
+594 YVGYDDG

-613 SVILLDEIEKAHQD
+613 SVVLLDEIEKAHPD

-660 NVGASEVRSGKSLG
+660 NVGANEIKSGKSLG
-674 FVQTEEDNFK
+674 FMQEGSDAQFQTI
-684 GVRAKLLENLRK
+684 RAKLMDHLKKMFN
-696 TFTPEFLN
+696 PEFLN

-712 RRLDRDDMKKIV
+712 RQLEKDDMKQIV
-724 DILLGQFAERV
+724 DVLLNNFMKRLDVLEVNVTFSDEAKQF
-735 RVLDLRIEFTDAAR
+735 LIE
-749 EFLVDHGFDP
+749 HGFDP
-759 ALGARPLKRAIQRHL
+759 ALGARPVKRAIQRYV
-774 EDPMS
+774 EDPLS
-779 ELLLSQGIRGDTEI
+779 ELILAHGLNK
-793 RVDAEGGRLAFRTT
+793 DAGVHVGVA
-807 TGAGEGSAGASAGPD
+807 AGELSFDTD
-822 GGGAVES
+822 GQSEKAKEDAPKA

>member
-10 RKVIYFARDE
+10 RKVIYYARDE

-42 EGIAAKVLSKLDLDF
+42 EGIAAKVLAKLELDF

-146 STTAKARRT
+146 TTTVKT
-155 RKEKSETPNLDQFGR
+155 RKSKKEKSDTPNLDQFGR
-170 DLTQMARENKL
+170 DLTQMARESKL
-181 DPIIGREAEIERV
+181 DPIIGRESEIERV

-205 PILIGEPGVGK
+205 PVLIGEPGVGK
-216 TAIAEGLAQRIVEN
+216 TAIAEGLAQRIVDN
-230 RVPEILKDRRI
+230 KVPEILKDRRI

-272 SDDVIIFIDEIHTI
+272 AEDVIIFIDEIHTI

-322 RKHIE
+322 RKYIE

-336 QPIMVNPPTEDETTQ
+336 QPIMVNPPTPEETIQ
-351 IILGLRDKYEAH
+351 IIFGLRDKYEAH

-368 SDDAVRAAVYLSE
+368 NDDSVRAAVFLAE

-400 GSRARLAVVTAP
+400 GSRARLSVVTAP
-412 SELQDLENEIEEIAR
+412 SELTDLEREIDDVAR

-441 ARFRDREKELRRRLD
+441 ARYRDREKEQRRKLEDIRK
-456 EMRRTWQETKQVQE
+456 TWTETKQAQE
-470 TTVDARDIATVVASM
+470 TVVTAKDISKVVAAM
-485 TGIPVSEVEQEETEK
+485 TGIPVSEVEKEETEK
-500 LLRLEEE
+500 LLHLEDM
-507 LKKRV
+507 LRRRV
-512 VGQDEAVEAVAR
+512 IGQEEAVKAVSR

-534 DPRRPIGSFIFLG
+534 DPKRPIGSFIFLG

-557 KALADLLFDSDEAL
+557 KSLAEVLFESEEAL

-583 SVSRLIGAPPG
+583 AVSRLIGAPPG

-613 SVILLDEIEKAHQD
+613 SVVLLDEIEKAHPD

-660 NVGASEVRSGKSLG
+660 NVGATEIKSGKSLG
-674 FVQTEEDNFK
+674 FMKEGSDAQFQT
-684 GVRAKLLENLRK
+684 VRAKLLDHLKK
-696 TFTPEFLN
+696 TFNPEFLN

-712 RRLDRDDMKKIV
+712 RQLEKDDMKQIV
-724 DILLGQFAERV
+724 EVLLKNFTKRLDVLEVNVSFSDEAKQF
-735 RVLDLRIEFTDAAR
+735 LIE
-749 EFLVDHGFDP
+749 HGFDP
-759 ALGARPLKRAIQRHL
+759 ALGARPVKRAIQRYV
-774 EDPMS
+774 EDPLS
-779 ELLLSQGIRGDTEI
+779 ELILAHGLQKDSGVRVGVASGGELSFET
-793 RVDAEGGRLAFRTT
+793 
-807 TGAGEGSAGASAGPD
+807 AGASGEEDAPQT
-822 GGGAVES
+822 

>member
-10 RKVIYFARDE
+10 RKVIYYARDE

-42 EGIAAKVLSKLDLDF
+42 EGIAAKVLAKLELDF

-146 STTAKARRT
+146 TTTVKT
-155 RKEKSETPNLDQFGR
+155 RKSKKEKSDTPNLDQFGR

-181 DPIIGREAEIERV
+181 DPIIGREQEIERV

-205 PILIGEPGVGK
+205 PVLIGEPGVGK
-216 TAIAEGLAQRIVEN
+216 TAIAEGLAQRIVDN
-230 RVPEILKDRRI
+230 KVPEILKDRRI

-272 SDDVIIFIDEIHTI
+272 AEDVIIFIDEIHTI

-322 RKHIE
+322 RKYIE

-336 QPIMVNPPTEDETTQ
+336 QPIMVNPPTPEETVQ
-351 IILGLRDKYEAH
+351 IIFGLRDKYEAH

-368 SDDAVRAAVYLSE
+368 NDDSVRAAVFLSE

-400 GSRARLAVVTAP
+400 GSRARLSVVTAP
-412 SELQDLENEIEEIAR
+412 SELTDLEREIEDVAR
-427 EKESAIQAQEFEKA
+427 EKEQRRKLDDVRKSWTETKQAQE
-441 ARFRDREKELRRRLD
+441 
-456 EMRRTWQETKQVQE
+456 
-470 TTVDARDIATVVASM
+470 TVVTAKDISKVVAAM
-485 TGIPVSEVEQEETEK
+485 TGIPVSEVEKEETEK
-500 LLRLEEE
+500 LLHLEDAIRR
-507 LKKRV
+507 RV
-512 VGQDEAVEAVAR
+512 IGQEEAVKAVAR

-534 DPRRPIGSFIFLG
+534 DPKRPIGSFIFLG

-557 KALADLLFDSDEAL
+557 KSLAEVLFESDEAL

-583 SVSRLIGAPPG
+583 AVSRLIGAPPG
-594 YVGYDEG
+594 YVGYDDG

-613 SVILLDEIEKAHQD
+613 SVVLLDEIEKAHPD
-627 VFNILLQVMEEGQLT
+627 VYNILLQVMEEGQLT

-660 NVGASEVRSGKSLG
+660 NVGANEIKSGKSLG
-674 FVQTEEDNFK
+674 FMKEGSDAQFQT
-684 GVRAKLLENLRK
+684 VRAKLMDHLKK
-696 TFTPEFLN
+696 TFNPEFLN

-712 RRLDRDDMKKIV
+712 RQLEKNDMKQIVDVLLTNFVKRLD
-724 DILLGQFAERV
+724 
-735 RVLDLRIEFTDAAR
+735 VLDVNVTFSDEAKLFLIE
-749 EFLVDHGFDP
+749 HGFDP
-759 ALGARPLKRAIQRHL
+759 ALGARPVKRAIQRYV
-774 EDPMS
+774 EDPLS
-779 ELLLSQGIRGDTEI
+779 ELILAHGLQK
-793 RVDAEGGRLAFRTT
+793 DAGVYVGVA
-807 TGAGEGSAGASAGPD
+807 AGELSFETD
-822 GGGAVES
+822 GKSEQAKEDAPKT

>member
-1 MQDRFTDRV
+1 MHDRFTDRV
-10 RKVIYFARDE
+10 RRVIYFARDE
-20 AARLQHDYIGT
+20 ASRLQHDYIGT

-42 EGIAAKVLSKLDLDF
+42 EGIAAKVLGKMDLDF

-65 NMVKSSGGTLTIGEI
+65 SMVKSSGGTLTIGEI

-146 STTAKARRT
+146 STTVKARKT
-155 RKEKSETPNLDQFGR
+155 KKEKSDTPNLDQFGR
-170 DLTQMARENKL
+170 DLAQMAREDKL

-216 TAIAEGLAQRIVEN
+216 TAIAEGLAQRITEN
-230 RVPEILKDRRI
+230 KIPEILKDRRI

-257 QFEERLKSIINEIRQ
+257 QFEERLKSIINEISG

-314 GATTLDEY
+314 GATTLDEF

-336 QPIMVNPPTEDETTQ
+336 QPILINPPTEEETVE
-351 IILGLRDKYEAH
+351 IIFGLRDKYEAH

-368 SDDAVRAAVYLSE
+368 SDQAVRAAVYFSQ
-381 RYIHDRF
+381 RYIHDRY

-400 GSRARLAVVTAP
+400 GSRARLDVVTAP
-412 SELQDLENEIEEIAR
+412 SELQTLEKDIDELCR

-441 ARFRDREKELRRRLD
+441 ASFRDREKELRKTLQD
-456 EMRRTWQETKQVQE
+456 MRKTWNETKQVKE
-470 TTVDARDIATVVASM
+470 TTVSAEDIARVVSSM
-485 TGIPVSEVEQEETEK
+485 TGIPVSEVEAEESEK
-500 LLRLEEE
+500 LLKLEDE
-507 LKKRV
+507 LRKRI
-512 VGQDEAVEAVAR
+512 VGQDEAIEVIAK

-557 KALADLLFDSDEAL
+557 RALSITLFESDEAL
-571 IRIDMSEYMEKF
+571 VRIDMSEYMEKF

-613 SVILLDEIEKAHQD
+613 SVILLDEIEKAHPD
-627 VFNILLQVMEEGQLT
+627 VFNILLQVMDDGALT
-642 DSYGRR
+642 DNYGRR
-648 VDFRNTVLIMTS
+648 IDFRNTVLIMTS
-660 NVGASEVRSGKSLG
+660 NVGTGEAKGGKSLG
-674 FVQTEEDNFK
+674 FTQETKESSFK
-684 GVRAKLLENLRK
+684 NLKNKLMDLVKKSFN
-696 TFTPEFLN
+696 PEFLN
-704 RLDDAIVF
+704 RLDETIVF
-712 RRLDRDDMKKIV
+712 HPLGKEEMQSIV
-724 DILLGQFAERV
+724 DIMLEDFIARLKAF
-735 RVLDLRIEFTDAAR
+735 DLQIAFNKESR
-749 EFLVDHGFDP
+749 EFLMEKGFDP
-759 ALGARPLKRAIQRHL
+759 ELGARPLRRAIQRYL
-774 EDPMS
+774 EDPLS
-779 ELLLSQGIRGDTEI
+779 ELMLKKGLKK
-793 RVDAEGGRLAFRTT
+793 DAEIHVARKK
-807 TGAGEGSAGASAGPD
+807 GELEFEVVAKTS
-822 GGGAVES
+822 

>member
-1 MQDRFTDRV
+1 MHDRFTDRV
-10 RKVIYFARDE
+10 RRVIYFARDE
-20 AARLQHDYIGT
+20 ASRLQHDYIGT

-42 EGIAAKVLSKLDLDF
+42 DGIAAKVLNKMDLDF

-65 NMVKSSGGTLTIGEI
+65 SMVKASGGTLAIGEI

-118 EGVAAQVLAELGV
+118 EGVAAQVLSELGV

-146 STTAKARRT
+146 SATVKARKT
-155 RKEKSETPNLDQFGR
+155 KKEKSDTPNLDQFGR

-181 DPIIGREAEIERV
+181 DPIIGRESEIERV
-194 IQVLSR
+194 IQVLTR

-216 TAIAEGLAQRIVEN
+216 TAIAEGLAQRITEN

-257 QFEERLKSIINEIRQ
+257 QFEERLKSIINEIHD

-314 GATTLDEY
+314 GATTLDEF

-336 QPIMVNPPTEDETTQ
+336 QPILINPPTEEETVE
-351 IILGLRDKYEAH
+351 IIFGLRDKYEAH

-368 SDDAVRAAVYLSE
+368 SDQAVRAAVYLSQ

-400 GSRARLAVVTAP
+400 GSRARLDVVTAP
-412 SELQDLENEIEEIAR
+412 SELQNLETEIDELCR
-427 EKESAIQAQEFEKA
+427 EKDSAIQAQEFEKA
-441 ARFRDREKELRRRLD
+441 ASFRDREKE
-456 EMRRTWQETKQVQE
+456 MRRKLQDMRKTWSEAKQVQE
-470 TTVDARDIATVVASM
+470 TVVEAQDIARVVAAM
-485 TGIPVSEVEQEETEK
+485 TGIPVSEVEAEETKK
-500 LLRLEEE
+500 LLKLEDE
-507 LKKRV
+507 LRKRI
-512 VGQDEAVEAVAR
+512 VGQEAAIETIAK

-557 KALADLLFDSDEAL
+557 RALSQTLFESEEAL
-571 IRIDMSEYMEKF
+571 LRIDMSEYMEKF

-613 SVILLDEIEKAHQD
+613 SVILLDEIEKAHPD
-627 VFNILLQVMEEGQLT
+627 IFNILLQVMDDGALT
-642 DSYGRR
+642 DNYGRR

-660 NVGASEVRSGKSLG
+660 NVGTADVIGGKSLG
-674 FVQTEEDNFK
+674 FAQENSESSYKNLK
-684 GVRAKLLENLRK
+684 AKLMDKVKKAFN
-696 TFTPEFLN
+696 PEFVN
-704 RLDDAIVF
+704 RLDEIIVF
-712 RRLDRDDMKKIV
+712 RPLGKEEMESIVGIMLKDFVSRLQAI
-724 DILLGQFAERV
+724 
-735 RVLDLRIEFTDAAR
+735 DLRIDFSEDSR
-749 EFLVDHGFDP
+749 SFLMEKGFDP
-759 ALGARPLKRAIQRHL
+759 SLGARPLRRAIQRYL
-774 EDPMS
+774 EDPLS
-779 ELLLSQGIRGDTEI
+779 ELLLKRGL
-793 RVDAEGGRLAFRTT
+793 RKDAEIHVALRE
-807 TGAGEGSAGASAGPD
+807 GALDFDVVAKTS
-822 GGGAVES
+822 

>member
-10 RKVIYFARDE
+10 RKVIYYARDE

-42 EGIAAKVLSKLDLDF
+42 EGIAAKVLAKLELDF

-146 STTAKARRT
+146 TTTVKT
-155 RKEKSETPNLDQFGR
+155 RKSKKEKSDTPNLDQFGR
-170 DLTQMARENKL
+170 DLTQMARESKL
-181 DPIIGREAEIERV
+181 DPIIGREQEIERV

-205 PILIGEPGVGK
+205 PVLIGEPGVGK
-216 TAIAEGLAQRIVEN
+216 TAIAEGLAQRIVDN
-230 RVPEILKDRRI
+230 KVPEILKDRRI

-272 SDDVIIFIDEIHTI
+272 AEDVIIFIDEIHTI

-322 RKHIE
+322 RKYIE

-336 QPIMVNPPTEDETTQ
+336 QPIMVNPPTPEETIQ
-351 IILGLRDKYEAH
+351 IIFGLRDKYEAH

-368 SDDAVRAAVYLSE
+368 ADESVRAAVFLSE

-400 GSRARLAVVTAP
+400 GSRARLSVVTAP
-412 SELQDLENEIEEIAR
+412 SELTDLEREIEDVAR

-441 ARFRDREKELRRRLD
+441 ARYRDREKELRRKLD
-456 EMRRTWQETKQVQE
+456 DIRKNWTETKQAQE
-470 TTVDARDIATVVASM
+470 TVVTAKDISKVVAAM
-485 TGIPVSEVEQEETEK
+485 TGIPVSEVEKEETEK
-500 LLRLEEE
+500 LLHLEDA
-507 LKKRV
+507 LRRRV
-512 VGQDEAVEAVAR
+512 IGQEEAVRAVAR

-534 DPRRPIGSFIFLG
+534 DPKRPIGSFIFLG

-557 KALADLLFDSDEAL
+557 KSLAEVLFESDEAL

-583 SVSRLIGAPPG
+583 AVSRLIGAPPG
-594 YVGYDEG
+594 YVGYDDG

-613 SVILLDEIEKAHQD
+613 SVVLLDEIEKAHPD

-660 NVGASEVRSGKSLG
+660 NVGASEIKSGKSLG
-674 FVQTEEDNFK
+674 FMQEGSDAQFQTVK
-684 GVRAKLLENLRK
+684 AKLTDHLKK
-696 TFTPEFLN
+696 TFNPEFLN

-712 RRLDRDDMKKIV
+712 RQLEKDDMKQIV
-724 DILLGQFAERV
+724 DVLLKNFTKRLDVLEVNVSFSDEAKQF
-735 RVLDLRIEFTDAAR
+735 LIE
-749 EFLVDHGFDP
+749 HGFDP
-759 ALGARPLKRAIQRHL
+759 ALGARPVKRAIQRYV
-774 EDPMS
+774 EDPLS
-779 ELLLSQGIRGDTEI
+779 ELILAHGVPKEAGVRVGVSDGELSFETSGKPEKA
-793 RVDAEGGRLAFRTT
+793 AEDVPKA
-807 TGAGEGSAGASAGPD
+807 
-822 GGGAVES
+822 

>member
-1 MQDRFTDRV
+1 MHDRFTDRV
-10 RKVIYFARDE
+10 RRVIYYARDE
-20 AARLQHDYIGT
+20 ANRLQHDYIGT

-42 EGIAAKVLSKLDLDF
+42 EGIAAKVLGKLDLDF

-65 NMVKSSGGTLTIGEI
+65 SMVKSSGSSLIVGEI

-94 EEARLLGHNY
+94 DEARQLGHNY

-118 EGVAAQVLAELGV
+118 EGVAAQVLSELGV
-131 DRKRVREEVLKLLGP
+131 DRKRVREEVLRLLGP
-146 STTAKARRT
+146 SATMKARKT
-155 RKEKSETPNLDQFGR
+155 KKEKSETQNLDQFGR
-170 DLTQMARENKL
+170 DLTQLARENKL

-216 TAIAEGLAQRIVEN
+216 TAIAEGLAQQIVEN
-230 RVPEILKDRRI
+230 KVPEILKDKRI

-257 QFEERLKSIINEIRQ
+257 QFEERLKSIINEIREAE
-272 SDDVIIFIDEIHTI
+272 DVIIFIDEVHTI

-296 DASNMLKPALAR
+296 DASNMLKPALSR

-314 GATTLDEY
+314 GATTLDEF

-336 QPIMVNPPTEDETTQ
+336 QPILINPPTEDETVK
-351 IILGLRDKYEAH
+351 IIFGLRDKYEAH

-368 SDDAVRAAVYLSE
+368 SDDAVRAAVYFSQ

-388 LPDKAIDVIDEA
+388 LPDKAIDLIDEA
-400 GSRARLAVVTAP
+400 GSRARLGVVTAP
-412 SELQDLENEIEEIAR
+412 TELQDLEAQIEVLCR

-441 ARFRDREKELRRRLD
+441 ASFRDKEKD
-456 EMRRTWQETKQVQE
+456 MRKKLQDMRKTWNETKQVKE
-470 TTVDARDIATVVASM
+470 TIVSAADIARVVASM
-485 TGIPVSEVEQEETEK
+485 TGIPVSEVEQEETDK

-507 LKKRV
+507 MRKRV
-512 VGQDEAVEAVAR
+512 VGQEEAVQVLAK

-557 KALADLLFDSDEAL
+557 RALSQVMFETDEAL
-571 IRIDMSEYMEKF
+571 LRLDMSEYMEKF

-601 GQLTEKVRRKPY
+601 GQLTEKIRRKPY
-613 SVILLDEIEKAHQD
+613 TVILFDEIEKAHPD
-627 VFNILLQVMEEGQLT
+627 VFNILLQVMDDGALT
-642 DSYGRR
+642 DNYGRR

-660 NVGASEVRSGKSLG
+660 NVGTLEAKVGRGLG
-674 FVQTEEDNFK
+674 FALDGTDSMYKTMK
-684 GVRAKLLENLRK
+684 GKLLENLK
-696 TFTPEFLN
+696 KSFNPEFLN
-704 RLDDAIVF
+704 RLDEIVVFKPLDRQDMVAIVEIMLRDF
-712 RRLDRDDMKKIV
+712 IKRLKS
-724 DILLGQFAERV
+724 F
-735 RVLDLRIEFTDAAR
+735 DLRVEFNDESKR
-749 EFLVDHGFDP
+749 FLMEKGFDP
-759 ALGARPLKRAIQRHL
+759 ALGARPLRRAIQRFV
-774 EDPMS
+774 EDPLS
-779 ELLLSQGIRGDTEI
+779 ELLLRKGLRK
-793 RVDAEGGRLAFRTT
+793 DAEIQVGVK
-807 TGAGEGSAGASAGPD
+807 GEVLDFQVIIETSD
-822 GGGAVES
+822 TK

>member
-1 MQDRFTDRV
+1 MHDRFTDRV
-10 RKVIYFARDE
+10 RRVIYYARDE
-20 AARLQHDYIGT
+20 ANRLQHDYIGT

-42 EGIAAKVLSKLDLDF
+42 EGIAAKVLGKLDLDF

-65 NMVKSSGGTLTIGEI
+65 SMVKSSGSSLIVGEI

-94 EEARLLGHNY
+94 DEARQLGHNY

-118 EGVAAQVLAELGV
+118 EGVAAQVLSELGV
-131 DRKRVREEVLKLLGP
+131 DRKRVREEVLRLLGP
-146 STTAKARRT
+146 SATMKARKT
-155 RKEKSETPNLDQFGR
+155 KKEKSETQNLDQFGR
-170 DLTQMARENKL
+170 DLTQLARENKI
-181 DPIIGREAEIERV
+181 DPVIGREAEIERV
-194 IQVLSR
+194 VQVLSR

-216 TAIAEGLAQRIVEN
+216 TAIAEGLAQQIVEN
-230 RVPEILKDRRI
+230 KVPEILKDKRI

-257 QFEERLKSIINEIRQ
+257 QFEERLKSIINEIREAE
-272 SDDVIIFIDEIHTI
+272 DVIIFIDEVHTI

-296 DASNMLKPALAR
+296 DASNMLKPALSR

-314 GATTLDEY
+314 GATTLDEF

-336 QPIMVNPPTEDETTQ
+336 QPILINPPTEDETVK
-351 IILGLRDKYEAH
+351 IIFGLRDKYEAH

-368 SDDAVRAAVYLSE
+368 SDDAVRAAVYFSQ

-388 LPDKAIDVIDEA
+388 LPDKAIDLIDEA
-400 GSRARLAVVTAP
+400 GSRARLGVVTAP
-412 SELQDLENEIEEIAR
+412 TELQDLEAQIEVLCR

-441 ARFRDREKELRRRLD
+441 ASFRDKEKD
-456 EMRRTWQETKQVQE
+456 MRKKLQDMRKTWNETKQVKE
-470 TTVDARDIATVVASM
+470 TIVSAADIARVVASM
-485 TGIPVSEVEQEETEK
+485 TGIPVSEVEQEETDK

-507 LKKRV
+507 MRKRV
-512 VGQDEAVEAVAR
+512 VGQEEAVQVLAK

-557 KALADLLFDSDEAL
+557 RALSQVMFETDEAL
-571 IRIDMSEYMEKF
+571 LRLDMSEYMEKF

-601 GQLTEKVRRKPY
+601 GQLTEKIRRKPY
-613 SVILLDEIEKAHQD
+613 TVILFDEIEKAHPD
-627 VFNILLQVMEEGQLT
+627 VFNILLQVMDDGALT
-642 DSYGRR
+642 DNYGRR

-660 NVGASEVRSGKSLG
+660 NVGTLEAKVGRGLG
-674 FVQTEEDNFK
+674 FALDGTDSMYKTMK
-684 GVRAKLLENLRK
+684 GKLLENLK
-696 TFTPEFLN
+696 KSFNPEFLN
-704 RLDDAIVF
+704 RLDEIVVFKPLDRQDMVAIVEIMLRDF
-712 RRLDRDDMKKIV
+712 IKRLKS
-724 DILLGQFAERV
+724 F
-735 RVLDLRIEFTDAAR
+735 DLRVEFNDESKR
-749 EFLVDHGFDP
+749 FLMEKGFDP
-759 ALGARPLKRAIQRHL
+759 ALGARPLRRAIQRFV
-774 EDPMS
+774 EDPLS
-779 ELLLSQGIRGDTEI
+779 ELLLRKGLRK
-793 RVDAEGGRLAFRTT
+793 DAEIQVGVK
-807 TGAGEGSAGASAGPD
+807 GEVLDFQVIIETSD
-822 GGGAVES
+822 TK

>member
-1 MQDRFTDRV
+1 
-10 RKVIYFARDE
+10 
-20 AARLQHDYIGT
+20 
-31 EHLLLGIVREG
+31 
-42 EGIAAKVLSKLDLDF
+42 
-57 EQIQQAVE
+57 
-65 NMVKSSGGTLTIGEI
+65 LTIGEI

-118 EGVAAQVLAELGV
+118 EGVAAQVLADLGV

-146 STTAKARRT
+146 STTMKSRKAK
-155 RKEKSETPNLDQFGR
+155 KEKSETPNLDQFGR
-170 DLTQMARENKL
+170 DLAQMARENKL
-181 DPIIGREAEIERV
+181 DPIIGRESEIERL
-194 IQVLSR
+194 IQVLTR

-205 PILIGEPGVGK
+205 PVLIGEPGVGK

-230 RVPEILKDRRI
+230 RVPEILKDKRI
-241 CTLDLA
+241 VTLDLA

-257 QFEERLKSIINEIRQ
+257 QFEERLKAIINELRD
-272 SDDVIIFIDEIHTI
+272 SDDIIIFIDELHTL

-336 QPIMVNPPTEDETTQ
+336 QPIMINPPTEEETVR
-351 IILGLRDKYEAH
+351 IIFGLRDKYEAH

-368 SDDAVRAAVYLSE
+368 GDDAVRAAVYLSQ

-412 SELQDLENEIEEIAR
+412 SELQTLEGRIEELCR

-441 ARFRDREKELRRRLD
+441 ASYRDREKELRNSLKELRKNWN
-456 EMRRTWQETKQVQE
+456 EEKQNQES
-470 TTVDARDIATVVASM
+470 TVTAGDIATVVASM
-485 TGIPVSEVEQEETEK
+485 TGIPVSEVEAEESKK
-500 LLRLEEE
+500 LLKLEEE
-507 LKKRV
+507 IKKRV
-512 VGQDEAVEAVAR
+512 IGQDEAVSAVAR
-524 AVRRN
+524 AVKRN

-557 KALADLLFDSDEAL
+557 RALAEVMFESTDSL

-613 SVILLDEIEKAHQD
+613 CVVLLDEIEKAHMD

-642 DSYGRR
+642 DNYGRR

-660 NVGASEVRSGKSLG
+660 NVGYKEVRGGKGLG
-674 FVQTEEDNFK
+674 FVSEDSESSYHQMK
-684 GVRAKLLENLRK
+684 GKLLDSLKR
-696 TFTPEFLN
+696 TFNPEFLN
-704 RLDDAIVF
+704 RLDATIVF
-712 RRLDRDDMKKIV
+712 KPLGRTEMESIIEIMLNEFQERLKI
-724 DILLGQFAERV
+724 
-735 RVLDLRIEFTDAAR
+735 LDLDIEFTQQSKS
-749 EFLVDHGFDP
+749 FLMEKGFDP
-759 ALGARPLKRAIQRHL
+759 TLGARPLRRAIQQYL
-774 EDPMS
+774 EDPLS
-779 ELLLSQGIRGDTEI
+779 EMLLQQGFSKETEI
-793 RVDAEGGRLAFRTT
+793 HVDVKEDRLDF
-807 TGAGEGSAGASAGPD
+807 EIASK
-822 GGGAVES
+822 

>member
-1 MQDRFTDRV
+1 MHDRFTDRV
-10 RKVIYFARDE
+10 RRVIYFARDE
-20 AARLQHDYIGT
+20 ASRLQHDYIGT

-42 EGIAAKVLSKLDLDF
+42 EGIAAKVLGKMDLDF

-65 NMVKSSGGTLTIGEI
+65 SMVKSSGGTLTIGEI

-146 STTAKARRT
+146 SATMKARKSK
-155 RKEKSETPNLDQFGR
+155 KERSETPNLDQFGR
-170 DLTQMARENKL
+170 DLTRMAKENKL
-181 DPIIGREAEIERV
+181 DPIIGRDAEIERV

-216 TAIAEGLAQRIVEN
+216 TAIAEGLASRIMEN
-230 RVPEILKDRRI
+230 KIPEILKDKRI

-257 QFEERLKSIINEIRQ
+257 QFEERLKSIINEIRD
-272 SDDVIIFIDEIHTI
+272 SDDVVIFIDEIHTI

-314 GATTLDEY
+314 GATTLDEF

-336 QPIMVNPPTEDETTQ
+336 QPILINPPTEEETVQ
-351 IILGLRDKYEAH
+351 IIFGLRDKYEAH

-368 SDDAVRAAVYLSE
+368 SDEAVRASVFFSQ

-400 GSRARLAVVTAP
+400 GSRARLEVVTAP
-412 SELQDLENEIEEIAR
+412 SELQNLELEIEELCR
-427 EKESAIQAQEFEKA
+427 EKESAIQAQEFETA
-441 ARFRDREKELRRRLD
+441 ASFRDKEKD
-456 EMRRTWQETKQVQE
+456 MRNKLKDMRKSWNEEKQVQE
-470 TTVDARDIATVVASM
+470 SVVSAEDIAKVISTM
-485 TGIPVSEVEQEETEK
+485 TGIPISEVEAEETEK
-500 LLRLEEE
+500 LLKLEEE
-507 LKKRV
+507 LQGRV
-512 VGQDEAVEAVAR
+512 VGQDEAISVVAK

-557 KALADLLFDSDEAL
+557 RAVSETLFESEEAL

-583 SVSRLIGAPPG
+583 SLSRLIGAPPG

-613 SVILLDEIEKAHQD
+613 SVILLDEIEKAHPD
-627 VFNILLQVMEEGQLT
+627 VFNILLQVMDDGALT
-642 DSYGRR
+642 DNYGRR

-660 NVGASEVRSGKSLG
+660 NVGTQDLKVGKSLG
-674 FVQTEEDNFK
+674 FSMNDETASYKNIK
-684 GVRAKLLENLRK
+684 GKLLDNLRK
-696 TFTPEFLN
+696 SFNPEFLN
-704 RLDDAIVF
+704 RLDEVIVF
-712 RRLDRDDMKKIV
+712 RPLGKEDMERIVTIMLDEFIGRLKA
-724 DILLGQFAERV
+724 F
-735 RVLDLRIEFTDAAR
+735 DLEIAFSPDSK
-749 EFLVDHGFDP
+749 EFLMDKGFDP
-759 ALGARPLKRAIQRHL
+759 GLGARPLRRAIQKYV
-774 EDPMS
+774 EDPLS
-779 ELLLSQGIRGDTEI
+779 ELLLKKGLKKESEI
-793 RVDAEGGRLAFRTT
+793 TVAVEDGELAF
-807 TGAGEGSAGASAGPD
+807 GVAGNKK
-822 GGGAVES
+822 